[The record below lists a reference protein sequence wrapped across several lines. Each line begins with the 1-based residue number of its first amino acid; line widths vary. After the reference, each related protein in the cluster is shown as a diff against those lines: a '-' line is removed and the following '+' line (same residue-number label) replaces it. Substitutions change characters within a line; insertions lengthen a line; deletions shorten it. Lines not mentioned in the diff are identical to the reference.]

1 MATTAETTTTPTPT
15 AISTDPLWY
24 KDAIIYQ
31 IHVRSFSDGN
41 GDGIGDFQGLIS
53 KLDYIQQLGAT
64 CIWLLPFFPSPL
76 KDDGYDVADY
86 QAVHTSYGTLA
97 DFDEFL
103 EAAHARGL
111 RVMIELV
118 LNHTSD
124 QHPWFQAARMAPR
137 DSPQRNFYVWRDDGR
152 GYPGTR
158 IIFSDTEVSNWAFD
172 PVAGQYY
179 WHRFFSHQPD
189 LNYDN
194 PAVFEA
200 MLSVMA
206 FWLDRGV
213 DAFRLDAVPYLCE
226 REGTINENL
235 PETHAVL
242 KKLRRVLDERYRN
255 RVLLAY
261 ANQWPADVR

>member
-1 MATTAETTTTPTPT
+1 MAIPAEKAASPTPS
-15 AISTDPLWY
+15 AVSDEPLWY

-31 IHVRSFSDGN
+31 VHVRSFADGN
-41 GDGIGDFQGLIS
+41 GDGIGDFQGLIG
-53 KLDYIQQLGAT
+53 KLDYIEQLGAT

-86 QAVHTSYGTLA
+86 RAVHSSYGTLA

-103 EAAHARGL
+103 AAAHSRGL

-137 DSPQRNFYVWRDDGR
+137 DSPQRNFYVWRDDDR
-152 GYPGTR
+152 GYAGTR
-158 IIFSDTEVSNWAFD
+158 IIFSDTEISNWAFD

-194 PAVFEA
+194 PAVFE
-200 MLSVMA
+200 VMA
-206 FWLDRGV
+206 FALTRCPISVNGK
-213 DAFRLDAVPYLCE
+213 ARSTKTCQ
-226 REGTINENL
+226 
-235 PETHAVL
+235 
-242 KKLRRVLDERYRN
+242 RRT
-255 RVLLAY
+255 
-261 ANQWPADVR
+261 PF